1 MNSRILVV
9 GVKGFVGRSVEAAL
23 AERGHEVVGLGGAG
37 SGAEIE
43 LDLADRENDMH
54 ALARRVGK
62 VDGVIHLAAKISR
75 TSCVDAAARSNL
87 ITIAESPVRML
98 EAFHEVHGP
107 THFVYCSSIKL
118 YGPSERP
125 IDPLGGPFRPEA
137 FSYGSAKLLS
147 ERLLAVTARRLGA
160 GCAWVRPSFIYGPEQ
175 RGTNAIPI
183 FMNACFRGE
192 APVLFGEGKELRD
205 DVLVSDVA
213 YCLVEACLRRQSGPF
228 NATGECARTLLEVA
242 EASCR
247 AVAGAG
253 GPAGIRPRVDPSRKP
268 KAWIDQRFELERSRQ
283 LLGYVPT
290 PLAVGLLAQARK
302 LAVDLR
308 ASAGAGSQS

>member
-1 MNSRILVV
+1 MQSRILVV
-9 GVKGFVGRSVEAAL
+9 GVKGFVGRSVEKTL
-23 AERGHEVVGLGGAG
+23 LERDHTVVGLGGPG
-37 SGAEIE
+37 SGADIE
-43 LDLADRENDMH
+43 LDLADRKLDMH
-54 ALARRVGK
+54 ALARRVGP
-62 VDGVIHLAAKISR
+62 VAGVIHLAAKISR
-75 TSCVDAAARSNL
+75 TSCVDRAARSNL

-98 EAFHEVHGP
+98 EAFHAAHGP

-147 ERLLAVTARRLGA
+147 ERLLAVSARRLGA

-175 RGTNAIPI
+175 RATNAIPI
-183 FMNACFRGE
+183 FMSACLRGE
-192 APVLFGEGKELRD
+192 SPVLFGAGKELRD

-242 EASCR
+242 EAACR
-247 AVAGAG
+247 AVEDAG
-253 GPAGIRPRVDPSRKP
+253 GPAGIKPRVDSSRTP
-268 KAWIDQRFELERSRQ
+268 KAWIDQRFELERSRR
-283 LLGYVPT
+283 LLGYEPT
-290 PLAVGLLAQARK
+290 PLAVGLLAQARA
-302 LAVDLR
+302 LVAGPR
-308 ASAGAGSQS
+308 ASAGSSQ